1 MYHNIVK
8 AQETSPL
15 NQNPY
20 LEGVKMNKE
29 LNEHSKVHNHTT
41 GEKDSNVPYK
51 NTKGYL
57 IPVKVPSQ
65 QVSQ

>member
-1 MYHNIVK
+1 
-8 AQETSPL
+8 
-15 NQNPY
+15 
-20 LEGVKMNKE
+20 MNKE